1 MRKLLSTLESDGLN
15 FSVIIVFDLV
25 LVTVRKTTTLC
36 MFPNEKHRMSKH
48 QLSVS
53 CRWISTGSS
62 RGERELRDANGLLAV
77 RALWRDLIPVTGRN
91 WKLFFF
97 SLCLNTI
104 NSPPI
109 FMAASICGDDT

>member
-1 MRKLLSTLESDGLN
+1 MRKLLSALESDGLN

-36 MFPNEKHRMSKH
+36 TFPNAKHRMSKH

-62 RGERELRDANGLLAV
+62 RGERELCDANGLLAV

-91 WKLFFF
+91 WKLFF
-97 SLCLNTI
+97 SPLCLNTI

-109 FMAASICGDDT
+109 FTAARSCGDDT